1 MTAKE
6 YLKQIRSLDKKIQQ
20 RIEERDALLARATS
34 TGSRGMKQDVI
45 QTSVDG
51 DQVGRIVDRYID
63 MEKQI
68 TIMINRLV
76 NMRHKIIGQI
86 QQLSNPRHIELL
98 YLRYV
103 KYMRLEE
110 IACTMIK
117 PNKEPYSYEH
127 INRLHGQAL
136 QEFEKRFADDMEMQN

>member
-20 RIEERDALLARATS
+20 RIDERDTLLSKATS
-34 TGSRGMKQDVI
+34 TGSRGMKRDVV
-45 QTSVDG
+45 QTSVEG
-51 DQVGRIVDRYID
+51 DRVGGIIDRYID

-68 TIMINRLV
+68 TAMIDRPV

-86 QQLSNPRHIELL
+86 QQMENPKHVELL

-110 IACTMIK
+110 IACDMVK
-117 PNKEPYSYEH
+117 ENKEPYSYEH
-127 INRLHGQAL
+127 IRKLHGYAL
-136 QEFEKRFADDMEMQN
+136 KEFQRKFADDIEMLH

>member
-6 YLKQIRSLDKKIQQ
+6 YLKQINVLDKKIQQ
-20 RIEERDALLARATS
+20 RIEEKDELMTRAVS
-34 TGSRGMKQDVI
+34 TGGRGMKPDVI
-45 QTSVDG
+45 QVSVDG
-51 DQVGRIVDRYID
+51 DQVGRIIDRYID
-63 MEKQI
+63 MEARI
-68 TIMINRLV
+68 TLMIDRLV

-86 QQLSNPRHIELL
+86 QQLENPKHVELL

-117 PNKEPYSYEH
+117 TNKEPYSYEH
-127 INRLHGQAL
+127 INRMHGQAL
-136 QEFEKRFADDMEMQN
+136 QEFQNKFANDMEMQD